1 MHESWTFIAD
11 WIVATRAF
19 ERASAWIV
27 SLSKFRFGNFD
38 ANFDA
43 SFGAWVRRKAWM
55 NRTVSVEIS
64 KSFNIPG
71 DKATVE
77 PASSVFMFFAIP
89 AWVKIEGRSWRLKG
103 KKRAITYQN
112 SFEKF
117 CSTCAQ
123 AELRWFY
130 PPVRLHRRDQSNTHP
145 RDTHKFETYPP
156 PFRFCP
162 FQNHFQIT
170 YSLKPLINFSACQ
183 KRASSRTKNASNWKA
198 STLTWHPKFK
208 KYVTHE
214 LSEQLTKQKG
224 AIHGAFVWTV
234 VGFASVFTAHHLFP
248 GFQWVLYVFSDIRR
262 QTLALK
268 GLLTISCKRDRL
280 FFRLIHTQ
288 AQV

>member
-43 SFGAWVRRKAWM
+43 SFGAWVCRKAWM

-64 KSFNIPG
+64 ESFNVPG

-77 PASSVFMFFAIP
+77 PASSIFMFFAIP

-130 PPVRLHRRDQSNTHP
+130 PPVHLHWRDQSNTHTLVIPTNLRHIHPLFDFVHFRIIFRSLIRSSPWLIFQHVKRERHLVP
-145 RDTHKFETYPP
+145 RTQATE
-156 PFRFCP
+156 
-162 FQNHFQIT
+162 
-170 YSLKPLINFSACQ
+170 
-183 KRASSRTKNASNWKA
+183 KRARSLGIRNSK
-198 STLTWHPKFK
+198 STWRMSFLN
-208 KYVTHE
+208 
-214 LSEQLTKQKG
+214 S
-224 AIHGAFVWTV
+224 
-234 VGFASVFTAHHLFP
+234 
-248 GFQWVLYVFSDIRR
+248 
-262 QTLALK
+262 
-268 GLLTISCKRDRL
+268 
-280 FFRLIHTQ
+280 
-288 AQV
+288 

>member
-1 MHESWTFIAD
+1 
-11 WIVATRAF
+11 
-19 ERASAWIV
+19 
-27 SLSKFRFGNFD
+27 L
-38 ANFDA
+38 
-43 SFGAWVRRKAWM
+43 
-55 NRTVSVEIS
+55 
-64 KSFNIPG
+64 
-71 DKATVE
+71 
-77 PASSVFMFFAIP
+77 
-89 AWVKIEGRSWRLKG
+89 KIKG
-103 KKRAITYQN
+103 KKESHHVPKFFWEILLHMRTSRAAMVL
-112 SFEKF
+112 
-117 CSTCAQ
+117 STCSPTLARPI
-123 AELRWFY
+123 EY
-130 PPVRLHRRDQSNTHP
+130 THP
-145 RDTHKFETYPP
+145 CDTHKFETYPP